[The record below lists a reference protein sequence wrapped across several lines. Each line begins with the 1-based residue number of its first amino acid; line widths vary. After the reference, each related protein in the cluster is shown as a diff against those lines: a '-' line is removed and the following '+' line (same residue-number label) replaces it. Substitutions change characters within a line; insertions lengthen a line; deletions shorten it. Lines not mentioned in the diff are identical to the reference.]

1 MTLGSALSSALS
13 GLAANTRAVDVLSGN
28 LANALT
34 EGFAPREITL
44 AATRDSRGVQV
55 TGVVRQ
61 VDQGLLSD
69 RRLADSARAASEVQA
84 GFARAVENA
93 VGTPDAPNSLT
104 GRLAAFEVALETAAN
119 RPEDTNRLAAVLSA
133 AQGLTT
139 GINDAAA
146 DIARLRTAADRDIA
160 TAVQAL
166 NAGLKD
172 VAALNA
178 QITKGQSRGHDIT
191 ALEDQRQRAIDALS
205 LIVPLRQL
213 PRGDTSVALVTTGGG
228 MLLDGRAVSLTFEPA
243 PLVTPHMTYE
253 GGHLSGIAIDGTE
266 VTIAADRGPLQ
277 GGRLGALFD
286 IRDRAAVEA
295 NAKLDALA
303 RDLVERF
310 QEPGLDATRAPN
322 APGFLT
328 DAGTAFAAE
337 NEPGI
342 ANRIAVTR
350 LVDPAQGGAL
360 FRIRDGLGAPLAGPP
375 GSGALLGAL
384 SRALTQSSS
393 LPSGLLGGGTRSVA
407 DHAATLISSL
417 SLERVATEERQSFA
431 TGQAA
436 EFRAQ
441 ELATGVDSDAEL
453 QRLLLVEQAFGA
465 NARMIQTIDDM
476 LDTLLRI

>member
-1 MTLGSALSSALS
+1 
-13 GLAANTRAVDVLSGN
+13 
-28 LANALT
+28 
-34 EGFAPREITL
+34 
-44 AATRDSRGVQV
+44 
-55 TGVVRQ
+55 
-61 VDQGLLSD
+61 
-69 RRLADSARAASEVQA
+69 
-84 GFARAVENA
+84 
-93 VGTPDAPNSLT
+93 
-104 GRLAAFEVALETAAN
+104 
-119 RPEDTNRLAAVLSA
+119 
-133 AQGLTT
+133 
-139 GINDAAA
+139 
-146 DIARLRTAADRDIA
+146 
-160 TAVQAL
+160 
-166 NAGLKD
+166 
-172 VAALNA
+172 
-178 QITKGQSRGHDIT
+178 
-191 ALEDQRQRAIDALS
+191 
-205 LIVPLRQL
+205 
-213 PRGDTSVALVTTGGG
+213 

-266 VTIAADRGPLQ
+266 VPIAADRGPLQ

-322 APGFLT
+322 TPGFLT

-337 NEPGI
+337 NELGI
-342 ANRIAVTR
+342 ASRIAVTR

-384 SRALTQSSS
+384 SQALTQTSS

-407 DHAATLISSL
+407 NHAAALISSL
-417 SLERVATEERQSFA
+417 SLERVATEERQSFS